1 VLADGTVVGKVLGT
15 FDVAGRLL
23 LEVQRD
29 GGSTILLPY
38 EDPFVE
44 AVDLEEKK
52 LVMTLPEGML
62 D

>member
-1 VLADGTVVGKVLGT
+1 
-15 FDVAGRLL
+15 L
-23 LEVQRD
+23 LEVQRE
-29 GGSTILLPY
+29 GGTTILLPY

-44 AVDLEEKK
+44 AVDLEERK